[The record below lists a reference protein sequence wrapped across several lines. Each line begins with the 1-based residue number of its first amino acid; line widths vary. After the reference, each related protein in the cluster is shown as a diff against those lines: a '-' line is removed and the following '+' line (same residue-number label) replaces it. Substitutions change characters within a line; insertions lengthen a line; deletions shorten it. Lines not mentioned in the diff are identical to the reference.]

1 MKYRTVWI
9 SDTHLGSR
17 GCRAEALSQFLK
29 QLRCE
34 RLYLVGD
41 IVDMWR
47 LKNRWYWPGHHN
59 DVIRRLLNHARH
71 DCEVIFLPGNH
82 DEAARHFHHVDF
94 GGIRTLPYAI
104 HVTADGRRLLVIHGD
119 QFDMVV
125 KHARLLSMFGGWAY
139 EWLVTLNGPYNRLRA
154 MMGLPYYSLS
164 KTIKYKV
171 KSACKFISKFE
182 ETLGDQ
188 ARHRGLDGVVCGH
201 IHKPEILEDTPQGV
215 SYYNCGDWIENCSA
229 IVEHHDGRI
238 ELLEHLDL
246 PPQVPQCPEPSEASF
261 GNSGENVLEKTS
273 ASAQRDNL
281 FPGDDDFDWLNHQP
295 DEEYEQSELTFGQ
308 R

>member
-1 MKYRTVWI
+1 MRERIWSMKYRTVWI

-17 GCRAEALSQFLK
+17 GCRAEALSRFLK
-29 QLRCE
+29 VLRCE

-47 LKNRWYWPGHHN
+47 LRQRWYWPGAHN
-59 DVIRRLLNHARH
+59 EVIRRLLNQARH

-82 DEAARHFHHVDF
+82 DEAARHYQNVDF

-125 KHARLLSMFGGWAY
+125 KHSRLLSMFGGWAY
-139 EWLVTLNGPYNRLRA
+139 EWLVTLNQPYNRLRSL
-154 MMGLPYYSLS
+154 MGLPYYSLS

-171 KSACKFISKFE
+171 KSACKFISRFE
-182 ETLGDQ
+182 ETLLDQ
-188 ARHRGLDGVVCGH
+188 ASRRGLDGVVCGH
-201 IHKPEILEDTPQGV
+201 IHKPEAVETTAQGV

-229 IVEHHDGRI
+229 IVEHFDGRI
-238 ELLEHLDL
+238 ELLEHLD
-246 PPQVPQCPEPSEASF
+246 QIED
-261 GNSGENVLEKTS
+261 SGDHVDGRGRREGETTTPKV
-273 ASAQRDNL
+273 AA
-281 FPGDDDFDWLNHQP
+281 DFDWMTQDP
-295 DEEYEQSELTFGQ
+295 DEQYEASELTFGQ